1 MRRTSGIAAAQGK
14 REEVTHSQTL
24 ALSLTRRTK
33 NSFDPPLTEK
43 TRQTP
48 FILTLS
54 DGLALPCCTESTPA
68 VADSFRSLRMLAAL
82 TVRERTPKKS
92 SSSRNA
98 GEAEGRVTFHPVAT
112 GATAAAGVGADD
124 GAADDD
130 LLMLFE
136 GRNTVQPSDIFIY
149 SNEERKLFLMWRFER
164 EEGRGGGG

>member
-1 MRRTSGIAAAQGK
+1 M
-14 REEVTHSQTL
+14 
-24 ALSLTRRTK
+24 
-33 NSFDPPLTEK
+33 
-43 TRQTP
+43 
-48 FILTLS
+48 
-54 DGLALPCCTESTPA
+54 
-68 VADSFRSLRMLAAL
+68 
-82 TVRERTPKKS
+82 
-92 SSSRNA
+92 
-98 GEAEGRVTFHPVAT
+98 TFHPVAT